1 MLTAYRGKGMWQRQL
16 VNNHYQ
22 TCLWQEIKDCGKDNQ
37 WTTITVHLVIGK
49 YNNWQVYQQHSGP
62 QCAVHTNPD
71 FFETSYFLTWIS
83 PLSTQNQP
91 LHPLTETAFF
101 WSALQSFCL
110 FTFPFFF
117 FFDATDLRFVKSC
130 VYSCGRG
137 LNFKQLP
144 LQGISC
150 KSRADLGGGCRGC
163 PPPPQM
169 TFGSLIQLIFRKI
182 CRYVWYICILSSLH
196 SVHVMLLPS
205 QKPSSKSLLKFVY
218 VTSQFCSS
226 SVVHPR

>member
-1 MLTAYRGKGMWQRQL
+1 M
-16 VNNHYQ
+16 
-22 TCLWQEIKDCGKDNQ
+22 NQ
-37 WTTITVHLVIGK
+37 STVHTKPATPPTHRDRFFLIRSPEFLF
-49 YNNWQVYQQHSGP
+49 VYFS
-62 QCAVHTNPD
+62 
-71 FFETSYFLTWIS
+71 FF
-83 PLSTQNQP
+83 
-91 LHPLTETAFF
+91 
-101 WSALQSFCL
+101 
-110 FTFPFFF
+110 FFF

-163 PPPPQM
+163 PPLPPQM
-169 TFGSLIQLIFRKI
+169 TFGSLIQLVFRKK

-196 SVHVMLLPS
+196 SVHIMLLPS

>member
-1 MLTAYRGKGMWQRQL
+1 M
-16 VNNHYQ
+16 
-22 TCLWQEIKDCGKDNQ
+22 NQ
-37 WTTITVHLVIGK
+37 
-49 YNNWQVYQQHSGP
+49 SS
-62 QCAVHTNPD
+62 VHTKPATPPTHRD
-71 FFETSYFLTWIS
+71 RFFLIRSPEFLFVYFS
-83 PLSTQNQP
+83 
-91 LHPLTETAFF
+91 
-101 WSALQSFCL
+101 
-110 FTFPFFF
+110 FFF
-117 FFDATDLRFVKSC
+117 FFDATDLRFLKSC

-169 TFGSLIQLIFRKI
+169 TFGSLIQLVFRKI

-196 SVHVMLLPS
+196 SVHIMLLPS

-218 VTSQFCSS
+218 VTNQFCSS

>member
-1 MLTAYRGKGMWQRQL
+1 M
-16 VNNHYQ
+16 
-22 TCLWQEIKDCGKDNQ
+22 NQ
-37 WTTITVHLVIGK
+37 STVHTKPATPATHRDRFFLIRSPEFLF
-49 YNNWQVYQQHSGP
+49 VYFS
-62 QCAVHTNPD
+62 
-71 FFETSYFLTWIS
+71 
-83 PLSTQNQP
+83 
-91 LHPLTETAFF
+91 
-101 WSALQSFCL
+101 
-110 FTFPFFF
+110 FFF

-150 KSRADLGGGCRGC
+150 KSRAVLGGGCRGC

-169 TFGSLIQLIFRKI
+169 TFGSLIQLVFHKI

-196 SVHVMLLPS
+196 SVHIMLLPS

-218 VTSQFCSS
+218 TSQFCSS